1 MSAPQP
7 RQDAGLFAFDNTF
20 SRLPGEFY
28 TRLRPTP
35 LPDPYLVAF
44 NPSAAALVG
53 LAPAHATEPGLI
65 DILGGNSVPPGA
77 APLSALYAG
86 HQFGH
91 YVQQL
96 GDGRAILLGEAL
108 GPDQRRWDLQLKGGG
123 LTPYSRTAD
132 GRAVLRSTI
141 REYLCSEAMH
151 GLGVPTTR
159 ALAIVGSD
167 APVYRES
174 VETAAV
180 LTRMAP
186 CHVRFGS
193 FEVFFHRRQEDQVR
207 ILADYVLRE
216 HYPELLSAEKPYVAL
231 LAEIVY
237 RTAELVAHWQAVGF
251 CHGVMNTDNMSVLGL
266 TIDYGPFGF
275 LDGFDWGHICNH
287 SDDGGR
293 YAYNMQPGVAHWNLY
308 CLGQALLPLMELE
321 EAEAALQRYE
331 PAFDTAY
338 ATRMRAKLGLLSAEE
353 GDAELAADLLGL
365 MHRSRTDFTIL
376 FRSLSRFDSSE
387 KARNLH
393 LRDQFTEREGFDA
406 WAATY
411 RTRLA
416 RENSVDAERRESM
429 DRANPAYV
437 LRNWMAEE
445 AIARARDQRDY
456 GRIEELR
463 ALLSS
468 PFQEQPGM
476 ERYAGLPP
484 DWAGALSVSCS
495 S

>member
-365 MHRSRTDFTIL
+365 MHRSRTEI
-376 FRSLSRFDSSE
+376 
-387 KARNLH
+387 
-393 LRDQFTEREGFDA
+393 G
-406 WAATY
+406 
-411 RTRLA
+411 
-416 RENSVDAERRESM
+416 
-429 DRANPAYV
+429 RAHV
-437 LRNWMAEE
+437 
-445 AIARARDQRDY
+445 
-456 GRIEELR
+456 
-463 ALLSS
+463 
-468 PFQEQPGM
+468 
-476 ERYAGLPP
+476 
-484 DWAGALSVSCS
+484 
-495 S
+495 

>member
-1 MSAPQP
+1 VNGPGP

-20 SRLPGEFY
+20 ARLPGEFY

-44 NPSAAALVG
+44 NPLAAELVG
-53 LAPAHATEPGLI
+53 LDPKLAGDRALI
-65 DILGGNSVPPGA
+65 DILGGNRVPPGA
-77 APLSALYAG
+77 DPLSALYAG

-91 YVQQL
+91 YVPQL

-108 GPDQRRWDLQLKGGG
+108 GPDDRRWDLQLKGAG

-180 LTRMAP
+180 LARMAP
-186 CHVRFGS
+186 CHLRFGS
-193 FEVFFHRRQEDQVR
+193 FEVFFHRKQEDQVR
-207 ILADYVLRE
+207 ILADYLLRE
-216 HYPELLSAEKPYVAL
+216 HYPELLSAEKPHVAL

-338 ATRMRAKLGLLSAEE
+338 ATRMRAKLGLVSAEE
-353 GDAELAADLLGL
+353 GDAKLAEELLGL

-376 FRSLSRFDSSE
+376 FRSLSRFDATE
-387 KARNLH
+387 AARNLH

-411 RTRLA
+411 RARLA
-416 RENSVDAERRESM
+416 RENSDDTERQERM
-429 DRANPAYV
+429 NRTNPAYV

-445 AIARARDQRDY
+445 AIARARDRRDF
-456 GRIEELR
+456 GLIEELR
-463 ALLSS
+463 ILLSS
-468 PFQEQPGM
+468 PYVEQPGM

>member
-365 MHRSRTDFTIL
+365 MHRSRTDFTIF
-376 FRSLSRFDSSE
+376 FRSLCKLDSAE
-387 KARNLH
+387 HAKNTL

-406 WAATY
+406 WAGRY
-411 RTRLA
+411 RARLA
-416 RENSVDAERRESM
+416 REQSVDAERRSRMECS
-429 DRANPAYV
+429 NPAYV

-445 AIARARDQRDY
+445 AIRRARDQRDY
-456 GRIEELR
+456 TGIEELR
-463 ALLSS
+463 VLLST
-468 PFQEQPGM
+468 PYVEQAGM
-476 ERYAGLPP
+476 ERFASYPP
-484 DWAGALSVSCS
+484 DWSGALSVSCS

>member
-7 RQDAGLFAFDNTF
+7 LHAAGLFAFDNTF
-20 SRLPGEFY
+20 ARLPGEFH

-53 LAPAHATEPGLI
+53 LDPGLAGEPA
-65 DILGGNSVPPGA
+65 LVEVLCGNRVPPGA
-77 APLSALYAG
+77 DPVSAIYAG

-91 YVQQL
+91 YVPQL

-108 GPDQRRWDLQLKGGG
+108 GPDRRRWDLQLKGAG

-186 CHVRFGS
+186 SHVRFGS

-216 HYPELLSAEKPYVAL
+216 HYPELLSAEKPHVAL

-308 CLGQALLPLMELE
+308 CLGQALLPLMDLE

-338 ATRMRAKLGLLSAEE
+338 ATRMRAKLGLLTAEE
-353 GDAELAADLLGL
+353 GDAKLAGDLLGL

-376 FRSLSRFDSSE
+376 FRSLSRFETSE
-387 KARNLH
+387 GARNLH

-411 RTRLA
+411 KARLA
-416 RENSVDAERRESM
+416 REGSVDAERRERM

-445 AIARARDQRDY
+445 AIARARDRRDF
-456 GRIEELR
+456 GLVEELR
-463 ALLSS
+463 KLLST
-468 PFQEQPGM
+468 PFEEQPGM

-484 DWAGALSVSCS
+484 DWAGAISVSCS